1 MRWVRG
7 LLAAA
12 VVVLTAWALA
22 AAWIDRVGT
31 TSKDVAARDCAV
43 VVLGARVNEGGVAS
57 DTLAARV
64 MEGVATRREGQLLVF
79 SGGVGDFSPAEAI
92 VGRDLAVDA
101 GIAPQAILVET
112 NSHST
117 RENAR
122 ETVKLL
128 KAHDVHCAH
137 VVSDPYHLAR
147 ARWCFEQE
155 HFEVTIGPVLDAPRH
170 RSLISRM
177 WWTARE
183 VPAFIRL
190 VLTE

>member
-12 VVVLTAWALA
+12 VVVLTACGLA
-22 AAWIDRVGT
+22 AVWIDRVGT

-43 VVLGARVNEGGVAS
+43 VVLGARVTEGGVAS

-64 MEGVATRREGQLLVF
+64 MEGVARRREGQLLVF
-79 SGGVGDFSPAEAI
+79 SGGIGDFSPAEAI

-101 GIAPQAILVET
+101 GVAPEAILVET
-112 NSHST
+112 SSHST

-155 HFEVTIGPVLDAPRH
+155 DFEVTIGPVLDAPRH